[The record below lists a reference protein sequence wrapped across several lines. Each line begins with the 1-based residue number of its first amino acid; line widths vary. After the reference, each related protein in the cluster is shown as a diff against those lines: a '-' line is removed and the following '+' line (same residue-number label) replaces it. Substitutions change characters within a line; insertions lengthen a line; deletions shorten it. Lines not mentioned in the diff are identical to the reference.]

1 MFQVAVCSL
10 IAGKIFCFHID
21 YLRTKRNQED
31 VCESSSRPYA
41 AEGTAAKVLF
51 LRHLYK
57 MFEGPRKRRG
67 REFLVYGASPTGG
80 DEDAEKRLD
89 LDQRLLQPLAKV
101 TRSEE
106 DGRGGVVDAA
116 AELLGAIVVGGKDL
130 DEEVVLEVGEAIIYM
145 TGYAYSSLK
154 SSSLSRSRMIV
165 AASSWTN
172 RPPCT

>member
-10 IAGKIFCFHID
+10 IAGKMFCFHID
-21 YLRTKRNQED
+21 YLRTKRNLQED

-57 MFEGPRKRRG
+57 MFEGPRRRRG
-67 REFLVYGASPTGG
+67 REFLVYGASPTGDDG
-80 DEDAEKRLD
+80 DAVKRLD

-116 AELLGAIVVGGKDL
+116 AELLGAIVVGVKDL
-130 DEEVVLEVGEAIIYM
+130 DEEVVLEVGEAM
-145 TGYAYSSLK
+145 K
-154 SSSLSRSRMIV
+154 S
-165 AASSWTN
+165 
-172 RPPCT
+172 CTRLVMRTVVGSCRLFPDQE

>member
-10 IAGKIFCFHID
+10 IAGMIICFRVYCVI
-21 YLRTKRNQED
+21 LRTKRNLQED

-57 MFEGPRKRRG
+57 MFEGPRRRRG
-67 REFLVYGASPTGG
+67 REFLVYGASPTGDDG
-80 DEDAEKRLD
+80 DAVKRLD
-89 LDQRLLQPLAKV
+89 LDQRLMQPLAKV

-116 AELLGAIVVGGKDL
+116 AELLGAIVVGGKNL
-130 DEEVVLEVGEAIIYM
+130 DEEVVLEVGEAIIFM
-145 TGYAYSSLK
+145 TGYAYSS
-154 SSSLSRSRMIV
+154 
-165 AASSWTN
+165 
-172 RPPCT
+172 